1 MKTRRPKAFSLLEVV
16 AAIGVFAVG
25 MIAVLGLFTPTAKSV
40 GEIADADASSKVAS
54 AVRTKLQSLG
64 PAALVP
70 LLKNAKASGHE
81 LTEADA
87 RPDYD
92 LTKDPQ
98 LLFVSRDGTK
108 VGLYNDPIWID
119 PVTRQP
125 SDLEKFFEV
134 ALIRN
139 DALSPVAAD
148 AAVPPPLLYAYTAR
162 VRWPAFVPDSTP
174 GNLRRAV
181 QAGANPTGAVR
192 FDHGLKHVLFF
203 SGTVTR

>member
-98 LLFVSRDGTK
+98 LLFVSRDGTNMFD
-108 VGLYNDPIWID
+108 YFDT
-119 PVTRQP
+119 PV
-125 SDLEKFFEV
+125 S
-134 ALIRN
+134 
-139 DALSPVAAD
+139 SCYY
-148 AAVPPPLLYAYTAR
+148 PLLDAGER
-162 VRWPAFVPDSTP
+162 I
-174 GNLRRAV
+174 
-181 QAGANPTGAVR
+181 AGALVKAVEGAGVNTLQFVEQTEFIQR
-192 FDHGLKHVLFF
+192 PHR
-203 SGTVTR
+203 TRGETL